1 MDIIQISHETIVKWL
16 LVLTLLII
24 NNNLFFYHFF
34 IKNLHTLIY
43 IPIFYFLFKFKN
55 MSELH
60 C

>member
-34 IKNLHTLIY
+34 IKSLHTLIY
-43 IPIFYFLFKFKN
+43 IHIFYFYLNLKI
-55 MSELH
+55 
-60 C
+60 